1 MEKIP
6 YETISDIQKRVNIVD
21 VISKYLPITKRGKNY
36 FAICPFHDD
45 HNPSMS
51 ISEEKQIYTCFVCGA
66 SGNVFTFVQK
76 YEKISFTSAVKK
88 VSSFI
93 GINIDIKD
101 DYKAQDDNLIKYD
114 KYYNMF
120 SLATK
125 LYQNNIRTVYGKEAK
140 KYLHNRSIDDDII
153 KEFNIGLSL
162 NDNEL
167 SKLLES
173 KGYIKEDMVDIGLCG
188 IKDNYTYDIFRGR
201 IMFPLEDSGG
211 KVIGFSGRIY
221 NTSSDNKY
229 VNSKESVIFK
239 KGNLLYNYKRASEYA
254 REKDYVIVVEG
265 FMDVIRLYTIG
276 IKNVVATMGTAIT
289 SYHAKLI
296 RRLSKNIIL
305 CFDGDKAGAK
315 ATKSAL
321 KELEKIDLVPKI
333 IRLEDDLDP
342 DDYIIKKGKE
352 SFITHLNN
360 PMTSL
365 AFKLES
371 DKKDIDFNDYNDISK
386 YISSIASELEKID
399 DKVVLELTLKKVSKE
414 TNVDVETIRS
424 LIKNNI
430 KEEKKII
437 DKPRMLRKN
446 KYEKAEEYLVYYM
459 LRDTNVIDI
468 YINKI
473 SYLSNKVLGRIVN
486 KILEFYDKKH
496 YINVTDFTLYLEDD
510 TELINEVLRID
521 SYEMPSLVNNSV
533 IDDYINTIDDGIIKR
548 EIIKTKES
556 IKTEGDIAKKIILLD
571 KLQKLKKK
579 EYNYGRN

>member
-66 SGNVFTFVQK
+66 SGNVFTFVQN

-88 VSSFI
+88 VASFI

-101 DYKAQDDNLIKYD
+101 DYKAKDDNLIKYD

-173 KGYIKEDMVDIGLCG
+173 KGYMKEDTLDIGLCG

-201 IMFPLEDSGG
+201 IMFPLEDSDG

-521 SYEMPSLVNNSV
+521 SYDMPSLVNNSV

>member
-66 SGNVFTFVQK
+66 SGNVFTFVQN

-88 VSSFI
+88 VASFI

-173 KGYIKEDMVDIGLCG
+173 KGYMKEDMVDIGLCG

-521 SYEMPSLVNNSV
+521 SYDMPSLVNNSV

>member
-88 VSSFI
+88 VASFI

-101 DYKAQDDNLIKYD
+101 DYKAKDDNLIKYD

-173 KGYIKEDMVDIGLCG
+173 KGYMKEDTVDIGLCG

-201 IMFPLEDSGG
+201 IMFPLEDSDG

-521 SYEMPSLVNNSV
+521 SYDIPSLVNNSV

>member
-88 VSSFI
+88 VASFI

-101 DYKAQDDNLIKYD
+101 DYKAKDDNLIKYD

-173 KGYIKEDMVDIGLCG
+173 KGYMKEDTVDIGLCG

-201 IMFPLEDSGG
+201 IMFPLEDSDG

-521 SYEMPSLVNNSV
+521 SYDMPSLVNNSV

>member
-88 VSSFI
+88 VASFI

-173 KGYIKEDMVDIGLCG
+173 KGYMKEDMVDIGLCG

-521 SYEMPSLVNNSV
+521 SYDMPSLVNNSV

>member
-66 SGNVFTFVQK
+66 SGNVFTFVQN

-88 VSSFI
+88 VASFI

-254 REKDYVIVVEG
+254 REKDFVIVVEG

-424 LIKNNI
+424 LIKNNT

-521 SYEMPSLVNNSV
+521 SYDMPSLVNNSV

>member
-66 SGNVFTFVQK
+66 SGNVFTFVQN
-76 YEKISFTSAVKK
+76 YEKISFTSTVKK
-88 VSSFI
+88 VASFI

-101 DYKAQDDNLIKYD
+101 DYKAKDDNLIKYD

-173 KGYIKEDMVDIGLCG
+173 KGYMKEDTVDIGLCG

-201 IMFPLEDSGG
+201 IMFPLEDSDG

-521 SYEMPSLVNNSV
+521 SYDMPSLVNNSV

>member
-21 VISKYLPITKRGKNY
+21 IISKYLPITKRGKNY

-66 SGNVFTFVQK
+66 SGNVFTFVQN

-88 VSSFI
+88 VASFI

-101 DYKAQDDNLIKYD
+101 DYKAKDDNLIKYD

-173 KGYIKEDMVDIGLCG
+173 KGYMKEDTVDIGLCG

-201 IMFPLEDSGG
+201 IMFPLEDSDG

-521 SYEMPSLVNNSV
+521 SYDMPSLVNNSV

>member
-66 SGNVFTFVQK
+66 SGNVFTFVQN

-88 VSSFI
+88 VASFI

-101 DYKAQDDNLIKYD
+101 DYKVQNNNLIKYD

-424 LIKNNI
+424 LIKNNT

-521 SYEMPSLVNNSV
+521 SYDMPSLVNNSV

>member
-66 SGNVFTFVQK
+66 SGNVFTFVQN

-88 VSSFI
+88 VASFI

>member
-66 SGNVFTFVQK
+66 SGNVFTFVQN

-88 VSSFI
+88 VASFI

-473 SYLSNKVLGRIVN
+473 SYLSNKVLGKIVN

-521 SYEMPSLVNNSV
+521 SYDMPSLVNNSV

>member
-51 ISEEKQIYTCFVCGA
+51 ISEEKQIYTCFVCGT

-88 VSSFI
+88 VASFI

-173 KGYIKEDMVDIGLCG
+173 KGYMKEDTVDIGLCG

-201 IMFPLEDSGG
+201 IMFPLEDSDG

-521 SYEMPSLVNNSV
+521 SYDMPSLVNNSV

>member
-6 YETISDIQKRVNIVD
+6 YETISNIQKRVNIVD

-66 SGNVFTFVQK
+66 SGNVFTFVQN

-88 VSSFI
+88 VASFI

-221 NTSSDNKY
+221 NASSDNKY

-521 SYEMPSLVNNSV
+521 SYDMPSLVNNSV

>member
-6 YETISDIQKRVNIVD
+6 YETISNIQKRVNIVD

-66 SGNVFTFVQK
+66 SGNVFTFVQN

-88 VSSFI
+88 VASFI

-221 NTSSDNKY
+221 NASSDNKY